1 MESEHFRCFGCAQV
15 NNISVDG
22 ATLKEQVDEI
32 QENLISSKC
41 SGPKKLCIEVSDFCS
56 TLLPDMSSLKIIK
69 LLYNL

>member
-1 MESEHFRCFGCAQV
+1 
-15 NNISVDG
+15 VDG

-56 TLLPDMSSLKIIK
+56 TLLPDMSLLKIIK